1 MKPSNH
7 PLGGEEKLTRSVNRI
22 LNHPAQDVDPKI
34 RQGLQ
39 QAREQAMARFDQRIA
54 QPASLGEQLGLWV
67 LRHTQA
73 LRRSALALGFAMVAS
88 TGVWLAEGLLM
99 EEEAVDAAILS
110 HELPLE
116 AFMDPHFTGNLHD

>member
-7 PLGGEEKLTRSVNRI
+7 PLGGEEKLTRSVNHI
-22 LNHPAQDVDPKI
+22 LNHPAQDVDPDQH
-34 RQGLQ
+34 RLQ
-39 QAREQAMARFDQRIA
+39 QAREQALARFDQRIA
-54 QPASLGEQLGLWV
+54 QPPSLGERLALWV

-116 AFMDPHFTGNLHD
+116 ALMDPHFTGNLHD

>member
-7 PLGGEEKLTRSVNRI
+7 PLGGEEKLTRSVKRI

-54 QPASLGEQLGLWV
+54 QPPSPGEQLGLWV

>member
-39 QAREQAMARFDQRIA
+39 QAREQAMARFEQRIA
-54 QPASLGEQLGLWV
+54 QPPSLDEQLGLWV

>member
-1 MKPSNH
+1 MKPSNQ
-7 PLGGEEKLTRSVNRI
+7 PLGGEEKLTRSANSS
-22 LNHPAQDVDPKI
+22 LNQPEQETDLMI
-34 RQGLQ
+34 SQGLQ
-39 QAREQAMARFDQRIA
+39 QARERALARFDLRIA
-54 QPASLGEQLGLWV
+54 QPPSMGERLGLWV

-88 TGVWLAEGLLM
+88 TGVWLVEGLLM
-99 EEEAVDAAILS
+99 EEEAVDTAILS